1 MFGGMCIA
9 EMLIRAGSKSQ
20 FVIPRGPSDFYEIV
34 CILFVRVGGKPLGH
48 LLFIVWYS
56 REEK

>member
-9 EMLIRAGSKSQ
+9 EMLDAGSKSQ
-20 FVIPRGPSDFYEIV
+20 FVIPRVPSDFYENCMYFI
-34 CILFVRVGGKPLGH
+34 GKSGRQTPSH